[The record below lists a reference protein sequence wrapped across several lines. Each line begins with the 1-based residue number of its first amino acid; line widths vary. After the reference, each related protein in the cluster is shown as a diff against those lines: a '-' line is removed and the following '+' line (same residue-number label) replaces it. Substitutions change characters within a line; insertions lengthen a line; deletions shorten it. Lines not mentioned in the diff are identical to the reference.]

1 MLRLASLLTLLA
13 LASAANAGDEPKKVV
28 PANFAAPTGVIPS
41 SPCPD
46 GACAESAPR
55 GPAGFGKRL
64 RSLFGGPLVGSHEC
78 GPDGCINPIGCANF
92 HTDFRFVFGS
102 CRSFFGTAGA
112 IPPLAKP

>member
-28 PANFAAPTGVIPS
+28 PANFAATSGVVPS
-41 SPCPD
+41 SSCPD
-46 GACAESAPR
+46 GGCAEGAPR
-55 GPAGFGKRL
+55 GPLAKKF
-64 RSLFGGPLVGSHEC
+64 RSLFIGSHEC
-78 GPDGCINPIGCANF
+78 GPDGCINPIGCGNF